1 MDTVKLQA
9 EPRRVLGKKV
19 KLLRR
24 QGLVP
29 ANMYGH
35 GRESVAMQLPERL
48 VVQKVAR
55 ASGSTLF
62 SLELNGGE
70 SQTVLVKAL
79 QRHPTTGRVLHVD
92 FYQVAMT
99 EKLKA
104 NVPLHFVG
112 DAPAVKQFE
121 GTLLHNL
128 TSVEVES
135 LPADL
140 PAGIEVDVSGLA
152 TLDDAIHASD
162 LHVAPGVDVLA
173 PPEELVARVLPPTV
187 VPEEEAAA
195 EEVAAAEAA
204 EAEAPAAEA
213 EQPAEA
219 AEEAERSRSE

>member
-1 MDTVKLQA
+1 LDTVKLQA
-9 EPRRVLGKKV
+9 ERRRVLGKKV
-19 KLLRR
+19 KLLRQ

-35 GRESVAMQLPERL
+35 GRESVAMQLPEKL
-48 VVQKVAR
+48 ISQKVAR
-55 ASGSTLF
+55 ASGSALF
-62 SLELNGGE
+62 SLDLDGGE

-104 NVPLHFVG
+104 SVPLHFVG
-112 DAPAVKQFE
+112 DAPAIKQFE

-135 LPADL
+135 LPGDL

-152 TLDDAIHASD
+152 TLDDAIHVSD
-162 LHVAPGVDVLA
+162 LHVPSGVEVLA
-173 PPEELVARVLPPTV
+173 PAEELVARVLPPTV
-187 VPEEEAAA
+187 IPEEEAAA
-195 EEVAAAEAA
+195 EEAAAEEAA
-204 EAEAPAAEA
+204 ESEAPVAEA
-213 EQPAEA
+213 EQPAEPV
-219 AEEAERSRSE
+219 EEAEPSTSE